1 MLVMKPGF
9 LFYIVKDNISTPNF
23 LFFFLS
29 ILNID
34 ALLRGQSYY
43 GLQRTE
49 LYAVGDCG
57 LRSCRTPMPLLP
69 AANFVVRTET
79 PIDI

>member
-1 MLVMKPGF
+1 MFAVVF
-9 LFYIVKDNISTPNF
+9 QH
-23 LFFFLS
+23 
-29 ILNID
+29 D
-34 ALLRGQSYY
+34 A
-43 GLQRTE
+43 QRTE

-57 LRSCRTPMPLLP
+57 LLSCRTPRLLLR